1 MSIFGGKTASARD
14 IHSAEANGLRSARE
28 ARTSKPCAEVS
39 RRACTSGI
47 ISSYVNRVRQHGV
60 NEHRMTEDT
69 LSVVSQYRPDL
80 ARAPK
85 SVFKDTI
92 QSRRPP

>member
-1 MSIFGGKTASARD
+1 M
-14 IHSAEANGLRSARE
+14 
-28 ARTSKPCAEVS
+28 CM
-39 RRACTSGI
+39 SGI

-85 SVFKDTI
+85 SVFKDRLLLKELIGTGNLDL
-92 QSRRPP
+92 R